1 MRKSVILAFIISFL
15 PSMLIAQIGGG
26 ARPAGS
32 EIETRA
38 TIFGGYSYLR
48 NNSNG
53 FGGWEGQGTFNF
65 NRYLG
70 VTADVSGIS
79 GTPFGFSALGFSA
92 GTYQRLN
99 NYLFGPTI
107 TANLGRSAVFAHALF
122 GEAHS
127 SLGAGIGIPIIGGS
141 PPA

>member
-15 PSMLIAQIGGG
+15 PSMLNAQVGSG

-48 NNSNG
+48 NNTNG

-65 NRYLG
+65 NRHLG

-79 GTPFGFSALGFSA
+79 VTPFGFSALGFSA

-127 SLGAGIGIPIIGGS
+127 SLGAGHPNYWRDLHG
-141 PPA
+141 